1 MNAKHGW
8 RRSASM
14 VICPIGKPYTPY
26 RLATDVPAKLA
37 AASKKTVAIK
47 SANNAVFFIMSSM
60 VG

>member
-1 MNAKHGW
+1 
-8 RRSASM
+8 M
-14 VICPIGKPYTPY
+14 VICPIGTPVPLY

-37 AASKKTVAIK
+37 AASEKTVAIK